1 MSKIVL
7 VHEKDGGFTL
17 KNGGVVLEGV
27 TSVDRVLEDG
37 IPVAKVK
44 AVLSRK
50 EYVTE
55 VPSAMV
61 LVVGPDGE
69 SLKHG
74 SEFIEG
80 LLEVSEKDGILELK
94 LEVDSEDYGPA
105 RAAKKAAPKVEKK
118 VVAPKPVEKLEA

>member
-7 VHEKDGGFTL
+7 VHEEGGKFTL

-27 TSVDRVLEDG
+27 TDVKRVMEDG
-37 IPVAKVK
+37 VPIVEVE
-44 AVLSRK
+44 AVLSAK
-50 EYVTE
+50 HYVTE
-55 VPSAMV
+55 VPSAMI
-61 LVVGPDGE
+61 LVVDPEGE

-74 SEFIEG
+74 TEYIDG
-80 LLEVSEKDGILELK
+80 LLEVSEKDGILKLK

-118 VVAPKPVEKLEA
+118 VVAPKPAEKLEA